1 MPNNILSFPYRY
13 GSLATLKSHKAV
25 AKSLKFL
32 SKLNTSKGLWVN
44 SGNKQVFPDGSSS
57 SSNSEDQNQ
66 NNCMVLVK
74 NSKNNLQLKGESCFE
89 NQQSY
94 GALCEAYFGH
104 HEKIDY
110 SCFKSIETKVM
121 EFRIH
126 LGPKLDTKHLSCP
139 MHVDKRLGNTCYK
152 KTEEYLTWNEA
163 RGLFTIFLISY
174 LFIFFTVG

>member
-1 MPNNILSFPYRY
+1 MPSNILSLPYRY

-44 SGNKQVFPDGSSS
+44 SGNKQVIPDGSSS
-57 SSNSEDQNQ
+57 SSNSEDQ